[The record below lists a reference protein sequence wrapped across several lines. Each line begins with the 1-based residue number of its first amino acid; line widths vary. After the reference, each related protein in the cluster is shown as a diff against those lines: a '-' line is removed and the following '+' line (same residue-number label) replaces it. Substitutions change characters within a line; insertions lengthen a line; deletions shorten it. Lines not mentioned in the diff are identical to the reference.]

1 MLNALIRWSL
11 THRVI
16 VLGIALGLL
25 LTGWQ
30 TATKLPVEV
39 LPDLTK
45 PTVIVLT
52 EAAGLAPEEVETRV
66 TQPIESALLGVA
78 GLTRLRSNS
87 DVSLSLVYAEF
98 GWDTDIYKARTLV
111 QERLQSVREQLP
123 AGVQPFMTP
132 VASLMGEI
140 LLIGVRSTIKEG
152 EPGYLHPRDVRSLAD
167 WTIKRR
173 LQSISGIAEI
183 LNMGGGVKQ
192 IEIQPD
198 PFRMQANNVG
208 FDELEKA
215 AVEAA
220 NTTTGGFLNTG
231 PTEIMVRN
239 LAMTVQLEDI
249 ARTSIKKINDRP
261 ILISDV
267 AKVVWGTQPM
277 RGDATV
283 SQTPE
288 KSPTYGVIMSIT
300 KSPDFD
306 TRALTEQI
314 KHALEELRSTFPKG
328 VETTLLF
335 QQKDFIDHAIG
346 NLAEAIRDG
355 AIMVTIVIFAFL
367 LNFRTTGI
375 TLMAMPLSFAITM
388 LTFRWFGI
396 SVNSMTLGGLAVAI
410 GMVVDDAIVDVEN
423 VFRRLR
429 ENASRAEP
437 QPALEVIVRASGEVR
452 NSILYATVLIILVF
466 LPLLGLTGVEG
477 KLFAPIAIAT
487 IISMLASFVVSLTAI
502 PVLCSFLLNPKSGG
516 EHRDGRLVRGLKWL
530 LENTLLRFGL
540 NQPFLMLVLAGVIV
554 LGAFSLYPQMSK
566 DFLPA
571 FREETALIA
580 VTSAPGTSLEE
591 MNKISDVIEQQIL
604 AVPEVRKVGRRLG
617 RAERGDHV
625 VPVSTAEFDVDF
637 REVKGRADKK
647 ERSRQTILDDL
658 AARLRTVPGVFAAV
672 GGPLADRIGHM
683 LSGVSAPV
691 AVKIFGPALD
701 ELRQLGTEVQAI
713 ARNIPGFEGAKL
725 DQQSPIPQL
734 RIEADRDRAAAYG
747 IAPGHLNNQLSALL
761 GGKEVA
767 ELREGQRSVHLVT
780 RLPLEWRDTPDRIA
794 QLPVETSTGLR
805 IPLSLVAD
813 VREAKGPNV
822 IFRENSQR
830 RFTVAIKPTVRDV
843 GALVGRL
850 QKEVRERVK
859 LPEGYFITYEG
870 EFQAQRDAAR
880 RMLVL
885 SAVVLGVI
893 AFLLYG
899 YFKTPFFAAQVLCDI
914 PLALVGGLVFTYLKL
929 GNISIATLVGFIA
942 VAGVAARNSIMLISH
957 YLHLLSQ
964 EGAGFNKA
972 TVIRG
977 TKERLVPVLMTALA
991 AGIGLIPLVLAA
1003 DQPGKEILHP
1013 VAVVIVGGL
1022 VTSTLLGLGVTPTV
1036 FYTFGRK
1043 AAQVAVQRKA
1053 GGAAHDLEPA
1063 DTTKPTHIH
1072 IMKSTSLALLIAFAL
1087 ALPVFVAGA
1096 HERGKIKA
1104 GPNGGRVLTGV
1115 KPNLEFYVT
1124 PDRTVQLTALDD
1136 TLKPVALGTQS
1147 VTAVAGDR
1155 NQPTK
1160 LNFTAKD
1167 GKLVSDGKLPEGND
1181 FPVVVQIKAAPDAK
1195 AVNEKFN
1202 LNLSK
1207 CPTCGNAEYACV
1219 CSHDDEKKEAKKK

>member
-1 MLNALIRWSL
+1 MLNKMIHWSL
-11 THRVI
+11 AHRAIVMFI
-16 VLGIALGLL
+16 ALLLMVLGL
-25 LTGWQ
+25 Q
-30 TATKLPVEV
+30 TATQLPVEV

-45 PTVIVLT
+45 PTVILLT
-52 EAAGLAPEEVETRV
+52 EAPGLAPEEVETRV
-66 TQPIESALLGVA
+66 TQPLESALMGVA

-87 DVSLSLVYAEF
+87 DVALSLVYAEF
-98 GWDTDIYKARTLV
+98 GWDTDIYKARMLV
-111 QERLQSVREQLP
+111 QERLQGVREQLP
-123 AGVQPFMTP
+123 PGVQPFMTP

-140 LLIGVRSTIKEG
+140 LLVGVRCTIKEG
-152 EPGYLHPRDVRSLAD
+152 EPGYLAPREVRALAD

-173 LQSISGIAEI
+173 LQSVSGIAEI

-198 PFRMQANNVG
+198 PFRMQAHG
-208 FDELEKA
+208 ITFAELEQA
-215 AVEAA
+215 AAGVA
-220 NTTTGGFLNTG
+220 NTTTGGFINTG

-239 LAMTVQLEDI
+239 LAMTAQLDDI
-249 ARTSIKKINDRP
+249 SRTAIKQINDRP

-267 AKVVWGTQPM
+267 AQVAWGTQPM

-283 SQTPE
+283 SQHPE
-288 KSPTYGVIMSIT
+288 TSPTYGVIMSIT
-300 KSPDFD
+300 KAPGFD

-314 KHALEELRSTFPKG
+314 NRALDELKPTYPKG

-355 AIMVTIVIFAFL
+355 AIMVTMVIFLFL
-367 LNFRTTGI
+367 LNIRTTLI

-388 LTFRWFGI
+388 LTFRYFGV

-423 VFRRLR
+423 VYRRLR
-429 ENASRAEP
+429 ENAASAQPKPRLQVIAQASR
-437 QPALEVIVRASGEVR
+437 EVR
-452 NSILYATVLIILVF
+452 NSILYATILITLVF
-466 LPLLGLTGVEG
+466 LPLLGLSGVEG

-487 IISMLASFVVSLTAI
+487 IVSMLASFVVSLTAI
-502 PVLCSFLLNPKSGG
+502 PVLCSILLNPKQGG
-516 EHRDGRLVRGLKWL
+516 EHKDGFLVRRLKWL
-530 LENTLLRFGL
+530 LEQTLLRFGL
-540 NQPFLMLVLAGVIV
+540 AEPYMLLALVLMIV
-554 LGAFSLYPQMSK
+554 LGAFSLYPMMSK

-571 FREETALIA
+571 FKEETLLIA

-591 MNKISDVIEQQIL
+591 MNKISDVLEQQIL
-604 AVPEVRKVGRRLG
+604 SVPEVRKVGRRLG

-625 VPVSTAEFDVDF
+625 VPVSTVEFDVDF
-637 REVKGRADKK
+637 RDAVRSGSRQ
-647 ERSRQTILDDL
+647 RSRKEITDEIG
-658 AARLRTVPGVFAAV
+658 RRVRSVPGVFAAL

-691 AVKIFGPALD
+691 AVKIFGPDL
-701 ELRQLGTEVQAI
+701 EQLRRLGGQVQTI
-713 ARNIPGFEGAKL
+713 AQTIPGFGDAKL
-725 DQQSPIPQL
+725 DQQSSIPQL
-734 RIEADRDRAAAYG
+734 RIEADRDRASAYG
-747 IAPGHLNNQLSALL
+747 IAPGHLNDQLSALI

-767 ELREGQRSVHLVT
+767 ELRQGQRTVDLVL
-780 RLPLEWRDTPDRIA
+780 RLPVEWRDSPDRIA
-794 QLPVETSTGLR
+794 RLPVETNTGQH
-805 IPLSLVAD
+805 IPLALVAD

-843 GALVGRL
+843 GLLVQRL
-850 QKEVRERVK
+850 QKEVREKVV

-870 EFQAQRDAAR
+870 EFQAQQDATR
-880 RMLVL
+880 RIALFSGIIL
-885 SAVVLGVI
+885 LVI

-899 YFKTPFFAAQVLCDI
+899 YFKSPFFAMQVLLDI

-957 YLHLLSQ
+957 FLQLMTF
-964 EGAGFNKA
+964 EGEGFTKA
-972 TVIRG
+972 MVIRG

-1043 AAQVAVQRKA
+1043 AAQTVLAQRR
-1053 GGAAHDLEPA
+1053 AAA
-1063 DTTKPTHIH
+1063 
-1072 IMKSTSLALLIAFAL
+1072 
-1087 ALPVFVAGA
+1087 
-1096 HERGKIKA
+1096 R
-1104 GPNGGRVLTGV
+1104 
-1115 KPNLEFYVT
+1115 
-1124 PDRTVQLTALDD
+1124 
-1136 TLKPVALGTQS
+1136 
-1147 VTAVAGDR
+1147 
-1155 NQPTK
+1155 
-1160 LNFTAKD
+1160 
-1167 GKLVSDGKLPEGND
+1167 
-1181 FPVVVQIKAAPDAK
+1181 
-1195 AVNEKFN
+1195 
-1202 LNLSK
+1202 
-1207 CPTCGNAEYACV
+1207 
-1219 CSHDDEKKEAKKK
+1219 